1 MQARKRFFRTL
12 QTIVAILPDRYAD
25 SAWAAC
31 QTPYLCTS
39 ISYRCGTKV
48 SKFRAKNLPFGK
60 PRFGKQSNTSIKQK
74 LLLRL
79 RPTVFLKPIS
89 FTKVLPKD
97 NHPLFPWQGH
107 LQEALPHDPPSST
120 QYLRKVCERFVNQ
133 QGLSL
138 V

>member
-74 LLLRL
+74 LLLSDPL
-79 RPTVFLKPIS
+79 FFQNQFL
-89 FTKVLPKD
+89 LPKYSRKIIT
-97 NHPLFPWQGH
+97 HYFLGKVISKKLFLMI
-107 LQEALPHDPPSST
+107 LQVVLNTS
-120 QYLRKVCERFVNQ
+120 ERFVK
-133 QGLSL
+133 GL
-138 V
+138 

>member
-48 SKFRAKNLPFGK
+48 SEFRAKNLPFGK

-74 LLLRL
+74 LLLSDPL
-79 RPTVFLKPIS
+79 FFQNQFL
-89 FTKVLPKD
+89 LPKYSRKIIT
-97 NHPLFPWQGH
+97 HYFLGKVISKKLFLMI
-107 LQEALPHDPPSST
+107 LQVVLNTS
-120 QYLRKVCERFVNQ
+120 ERFVK
-133 QGLSL
+133 GL
-138 V
+138 

>member
-74 LLLRL
+74 LLLSDPL
-79 RPTVFLKPIS
+79 FFQNQFL
-89 FTKVLPKD
+89 LPKYSRKIIT
-97 NHPLFPWQGH
+97 HYFLGKVICKKLFLMI
-107 LQEALPHDPPSST
+107 LQVVLNTS
-120 QYLRKVCERFVNQ
+120 ERFVK
-133 QGLSL
+133 GL
-138 V
+138 

>member
-74 LLLRL
+74 LLLSDPL
-79 RPTVFLKPIS
+79 FFQDQFL
-89 FTKVLPKD
+89 LPKYSRKIIT
-97 NHPLFPWQGH
+97 HYFLGKVICKKLFLMI
-107 LQEALPHDPPSST
+107 LQVVLNTS
-120 QYLRKVCERFVNQ
+120 ERFVK
-133 QGLSL
+133 GL
-138 V
+138 

>member
-48 SKFRAKNLPFGK
+48 SEFRAKNLPFGK
-60 PRFGKQSNTSIKQK
+60 PRFGKQSHTSIKQK
-74 LLLRL
+74 LLLSDPL
-79 RPTVFLKPIS
+79 FFQNQFL
-89 FTKVLPKD
+89 LPKYSRKIIT
-97 NHPLFPWQGH
+97 HYFLGKVICKKLFLMI
-107 LQEALPHDPPSST
+107 LQVVLNTS
-120 QYLRKVCERFVNQ
+120 ERFVK
-133 QGLSL
+133 GL
-138 V
+138 

>member
-48 SKFRAKNLPFGK
+48 SEFRAKNLPFGK

-74 LLLRL
+74 LLLSDPL
-79 RPTVFLKPIS
+79 FFQNQFL
-89 FTKVLPKD
+89 LPKYSRKIIT
-97 NHPLFPWQGH
+97 HYFLGKVICKKLFLMI
-107 LQEALPHDPPSST
+107 LQVVLNTS
-120 QYLRKVCERFVNQ
+120 ERFVK
-133 QGLSL
+133 GL
-138 V
+138 

>member
-39 ISYRCGTKV
+39 ISYKCGTKV
-48 SKFRAKNLPFGK
+48 SEFRAKNLPFGK

-74 LLLRL
+74 LLLSDPL
-79 RPTVFLKPIS
+79 FFQDQFL
-89 FTKVLPKD
+89 LPKYSRKIIT
-97 NHPLFPWQGH
+97 HYFLGKVICKKLFLMI
-107 LQEALPHDPPSST
+107 LQVVLNTS
-120 QYLRKVCERFVNQ
+120 ERFVK
-133 QGLSL
+133 GL
-138 V
+138 